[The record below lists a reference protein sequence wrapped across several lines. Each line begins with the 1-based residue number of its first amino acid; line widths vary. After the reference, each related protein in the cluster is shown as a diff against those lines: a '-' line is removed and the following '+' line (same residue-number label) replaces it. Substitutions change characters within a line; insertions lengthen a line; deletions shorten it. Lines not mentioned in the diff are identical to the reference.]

1 MKEFMTYW
9 HKHHTGVSLNNLGGI
24 SEPSPTSSDILC
36 NTILAVWMNLADRI
50 AVTVLESRQDVPEG
64 SGFAVLS
71 ALEYEIE
78 AAASSAVYSFIFFL
92 VPPKESH
99 FIQQGV

>member
-1 MKEFMTYW
+1 MTYR
-9 HKHHTGVSLNNLGGI
+9 HRHHTSVSLKDLGGI
-24 SEPSPTSSDILC
+24 SEPSPTSSDVLC
-36 NTILAVWMNLADRI
+36 NSILEVRLNLADRI
-50 AVTVLESRQDVPEG
+50 AVTVLASRQDVPEG